1 MAVALMGPGGGGSNK
16 EISKMKSTRLWTNAN
31 SFKNFDGNGIKG
43 VPGSTP
49 NIPLSNLTDYDVLA
63 IACKL
68 YTGSSEDNPFIN
80 YIGVKE
86 QILNG
91 TNNGLFILL
100 GATGGSGGVY
110 RNARLLSTGLCVTW
124 STGSLDGEHV
134 SNDGA
139 IPLYVDGLK

>member
-31 SFKNFDGNGIKG
+31 SFKNFDGSGVKG
-43 VPGSTP
+43 GPSSTP
-49 NIPLSNLTDYDVLA
+49 NIPLSNITDYDVLA

-68 YTGSSEDNPFIN
+68 YTGSSESDPFIN
-80 YIGVKE
+80 YIGVKG
-86 QILNG
+86 QFLDG
-91 TNNGLFILL
+91 TNGGLFILC
-100 GATGGSGGVY
+100 GGTGGSGGVY
-110 RNARLLSTGLCVTW
+110 RNARLLSTGLSVTW